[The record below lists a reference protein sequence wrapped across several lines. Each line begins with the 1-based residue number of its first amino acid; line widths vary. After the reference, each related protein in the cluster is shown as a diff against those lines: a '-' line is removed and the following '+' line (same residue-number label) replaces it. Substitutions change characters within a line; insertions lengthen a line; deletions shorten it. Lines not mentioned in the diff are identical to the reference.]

1 MNAQKQRASKHQIGR
16 QQVSRTAGVVARTV
30 QEAIDTGEAIS
41 VGAVNVVKHTALA
54 ALSGA
59 RDVGA
64 EAGSVAV
71 AAVRGSITA
80 AGEIGNDLL
89 NLLTQ
94 GGEKRP
100 LAKATRRRRASA
112 RERTIRRSA

>member
-1 MNAQKQRASKHQIGR
+1 
-16 QQVSRTAGVVARTV
+16 
-30 QEAIDTGEAIS
+30 
-41 VGAVNVVKHTALA
+41 VKHTALA
-54 ALSGA
+54 ALSAA
-59 RDVGA
+59 RYVGA

-71 AAVRGSITA
+71 AAVCGSISA

-100 LAKATRRRRASA
+100 
-112 RERTIRRSA
+112 